1 MKLILSLALSVF
13 LYGCGDTNISST
25 GANST
30 ISVDGSSGT
39 ISDNDSQST
48 TTPSEE
54 SEECSEKSHEAKL
67 C

>member
-1 MKLILSLALSVF
+1 MKYLMMLVLASTLAA
-13 LYGCGDTNISST
+13 CGDTNISST

-30 ISVDGSSGT
+30 ISLDGSSGT
-39 ISDNDSQST
+39 ISDNDSKST

-54 SEECSEKSHEAKL
+54 SGECSEKSHEEGI